1 MNDKEEL
8 IALINYLINHNAH
21 HNDELI
27 SLASSLED
35 VNKDAYK
42 KVNAAIANFVD
53 GNKCLKDALKE
64 LSK

>member
-27 SLASSLED
+27 ALASSLED
-35 VNKDAYK
+35 VNKEAYK
-42 KVNAAIANFVD
+42 KVNAAIASFVD
-53 GNKCLKDALKE
+53 GNNCLKDALKE